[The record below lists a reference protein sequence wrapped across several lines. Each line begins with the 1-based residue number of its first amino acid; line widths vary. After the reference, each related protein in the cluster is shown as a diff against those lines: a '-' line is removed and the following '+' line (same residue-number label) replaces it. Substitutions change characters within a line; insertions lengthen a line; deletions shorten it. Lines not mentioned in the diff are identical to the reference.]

1 MAKDQLDAEVGS
13 QASGSASSLN
23 RLPLFPSLQPAQPY
37 PVECL
42 GELMAGAAA
51 GIADTVQVP
60 IEIAAQS
67 ILATAAL
74 VAQGFSDV
82 LLPFGQPR
90 PLSLYLV
97 TLADSGDRKSTSDNI
112 ACKAIN
118 DFESASGPSY
128 SEKIA
133 EWQCRCEAW
142 KVQLS
147 QIRGDKSIDLGVRLE
162 GLRALGPMPQRPVAP
177 ILTPNDLTFEGLVNS
192 WNGLPPSLGLLSPE
206 GGQFT
211 GGYSMKGDSRIR
223 TAAGLSIFW
232 DGKAYKQ
239 IRAGSGVKVI
249 SGRRLSIHLMV
260 QPEVSVGFLND
271 EILLKQGL
279 MSRLL
284 IAAPSSIVGSRLYK
298 PVPDH
303 SLRSIA
309 DYQERIATL
318 LKQSPANNSVA
329 GSKLSLPALS
339 MSDGA
344 RDIWIKFAD
353 WAEEKS
359 APGEEF
365 HLIKDIAAK
374 AAEQGARIAG
384 VISIIAD
391 QNAGTISE
399 ERMQDALCLVFWY
412 IYEALRLR
420 QAYPVDPA
428 LVQAQNL
435 LDWIASQPNQETTFV
450 GVLQFGPGKTRTKRE
465 AELAIRRLA
474 EHGLVV
480 ETSKRPRVIRATIG
494 S

>member
-1 MAKDQLDAEVGS
+1 MAEDQLDAEAGS
-13 QASGSASSLN
+13 QAPGPASSLN
-23 RLPLFPSLQPAQPY
+23 RLPLFPSLQPAHPY

-42 GELMAGAAA
+42 GGLMGGAATA
-51 GIADTVQVP
+51 IADTVQVP

-82 LLPFGQPR
+82 LLPFGQTR

-118 DFESASGPSY
+118 EFESAAEPKYLENIS
-128 SEKIA
+128 
-133 EWQCRCEAW
+133 EWQWRCEAW
-142 KVQLS
+142 KVELA
-147 QIRGDKSIDLGVRLE
+147 QIRGDKSIDLGARLE
-162 GLRALGPMPQRPVAP
+162 RLRALGRMPQRPVAP

-192 WNGLPPSLGLLSPE
+192 WNDLPPSLGLLSPE

-223 TAAGLSIFW
+223 TAAGLSVFW

-279 MSRLL
+279 ISRLL
-284 IAAPSSIVGSRLYK
+284 IAAPSSIVGSRLHK
-298 PVPDH
+298 PVSDH

-309 DYQERIATL
+309 AYQERIATL
-318 LKQSPANNSVA
+318 LGQSPSNNSVA

-344 RDIWIKFAD
+344 KDIWIKFAD

-359 APGEEF
+359 APGGEF
-365 HLIKDIAAK
+365 HFIKDLAAK

-384 VISIIAD
+384 VISIID
-391 QNAGTISE
+391 DCNAGTINE
-399 ERMQDALCLVFWY
+399 EKMNDALHLVFWY

-420 QAYPVDPA
+420 QACSIDPA
-428 LVQAQNL
+428 LVQAQYL
-435 LDWIASQPNQETTFV
+435 LNWIALRPNGKANFIDI
-450 GVLQFGPGKTRTKRE
+450 LRFGPVQTRTKLE
-465 AELAIRRLA
+465 ADRAVRRLV
-474 EHGLVV
+474 EHNLVV
-480 ETSKRPRVIRATIG
+480 ETSRRPRVVQVTAG